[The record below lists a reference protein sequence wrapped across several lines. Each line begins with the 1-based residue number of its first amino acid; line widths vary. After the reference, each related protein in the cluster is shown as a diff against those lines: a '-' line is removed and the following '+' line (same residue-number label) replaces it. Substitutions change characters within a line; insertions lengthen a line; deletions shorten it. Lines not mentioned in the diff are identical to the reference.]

1 MKIGK
6 FKKIAA
12 IGLALTMAIGLL
24 YTSGTVNAVDNNS
37 PDATTTNDVE
47 GLELNKTAVY
57 DEDTGKYKITLDAFT
72 TGEVTTETSS
82 KPLDIVLVLDQSGSM
97 ADPFDYD
104 YEVSYEKY
112 AGHYLDSSNRPLY
125 YSEDGINFYPVNV
138 EVEQLSGVGHRRF
151 IYTYEKDGEMIFIN
165 QKDAWAWGWGFN
177 FIFQANWISE
187 DWNLYYQQTNSQ
199 EISRVE
205 SLKDSVTKFVGAVR
219 EDAIENNVVH
229 NIAMVGFGSKSGY
242 GNNTEVLTVEGDNSV
257 WNQPSGT
264 SGEPDMIG
272 VSYNEANSY
281 TYSSA
286 MVRYDSEMIDHAIA
300 ALATNGATRADLGME
315 MAERILSST
324 KKPDRQQVVIM
335 FTDGEP
341 TDSNYFQDWVA
352 NDAIGYSKNIKDD
365 GAKVYTIGIFNGA
378 NPDDTSDE
386 SNEFMN
392 YTSNNYPYA
401 TDMYNAGQRGSGNY
415 YFAARDAGELNN
427 VFEQISEDISEPT
440 LELGANAIIKDS
452 MSDYFDLIVDENKYP
467 ITVQKLRYT
476 GKVDNN
482 YTFDERNPVELN
494 DLNITPTKDGIS
506 VSGFDFDTNY
516 VRTENEVN
524 KGYKLRITF
533 YAEPIDGFIGGLSV
547 PTNGA
552 DSGLYE
558 DSSATTPLESF
569 EIPTVDVDLNYD
581 FDVTNQGMY
590 VGNDW
595 KDVQKFLNA
604 TDEGVA
610 YKIGNNPYNT
620 KNDFVNDF
628 VNIIYTIKI
637 KQKDENNQ
645 DIYVNFGTYTV
656 ENGKPTGTLSLNE
669 SFDAKDF
676 RDTQEF
682 VVSVDVI
689 NKNDQQSL
697 TDHKDTQIK
706 SIGGDKNANLYI
718 FVPTIDTEDSIID
731 LGKEDKLNSHLTEKQ
746 WVCTEGASISE
757 SAFEMGDRP
766 NLVFEYTPANNENSN
781 NIVENTFTP
790 NIVGQHE
797 FYVTV
802 KNSNTGIKITD
813 ATVFNHETDIC
824 ETDPCNENHFY
835 VTVVGGSIT
844 ILKQIDESS
853 TIDLSKGEPTFTFK
867 VEQKDGDSYKTIGY
881 KTIHMK
887 NTNGQWEQNEE
898 IIFNGLS
905 AGEYRI
911 TELKTMRFDVESVCK
926 GLYSEEILHHS
937 DGSVTI
943 KIGGLYNNDI
953 TLTYENRVKSS
964 SYESDGSGLI
974 NKFESDGGTITVR
987 PERLY
992 DNATE

>member
-24 YTSGTVNAVDNNS
+24 YTGSTVNAVDNNS

-57 DEDTGKYKITLDAFT
+57 DEKTGKYKITLDAFT
-72 TGEVTTETSS
+72 TGDVTTETSS

-97 ADPFDYD
+97 DDLFTVSTDVETVYNKWKGLWVILAYVKTFPCMYLNSSPLYYLDPDDNQYYVVSVEATGGLFDRHY
-104 YEVSYEKY
+104 YVSYEKN
-112 AGHYLDSSNRPLY
+112 GETINL
-125 YSEDGINFYPVNV
+125 EDGNFWQSTKYDYYTREQSSSTTSTKKIN
-138 EVEQLSGVGHRRF
+138 
-151 IYTYEKDGEMIFIN
+151 
-165 QKDAWAWGWGFN
+165 A
-177 FIFQANWISE
+177 
-187 DWNLYYQQTNSQ
+187 
-199 EISRVE
+199 
-205 SLKDSVTKFVGAVR
+205 LKDSVKSFINEVR
-219 EDAIENNVVH
+219 ADDVRHNVAI
-229 NIAMVGFGSKSGY
+229 VGFASKTGY
-242 GNNTEVLTVEGDNSV
+242 GNNTEVLSIDGDNS
-257 WNQPSGT
+257 SYGGT
-264 SGEPDMIG
+264 DNTVGKRYRELTPEDYRNAL
-272 VSYNEANSY
+272 VSS
-281 TYSSA
+281 
-286 MVRYDSEMIDHAIA
+286 DDPILDHAID
-300 ALATNGATRADLGME
+300 ALAANGATRADLGME
-315 MAERILSST
+315 MAETILSST
-324 KKPDRQQVVIM
+324 KDPNRQQVVIM

-341 TDSNYFQDWVA
+341 TSGSSFETEVA
-352 NDAIGYSKNIKDD
+352 NAAISSSKTMKDS

-378 NPDDTSDE
+378 NPDDTRNE
-386 SNEFMN
+386 SNIFMN
-392 YTSNNYPYA
+392 YTSTNYPYA

-415 YFAARDAGELNN
+415 YFAASDADQLTD
-427 VFEQISEDISEPT
+427 VFEQISEDISKPT
-440 LELGANAIIKDS
+440 LELGSNAIIKDS
-452 MSDYFDLIVDENKYP
+452 MSDYFDLIVNDNQYP
-467 ITVQKLRYT
+467 ITIQKLKYT
-476 GKVDNN
+476 GMENNN
-482 YTFDERNPVELN
+482 YTFDESKPENVEVTTN
-494 DLNITPTKDGIS
+494 PTKDGIS

-516 VRTENEVN
+516 VRTENGVD

-595 KDVQKFLNA
+595 DDVQKFLNA
-604 TDEGVA
+604 TDDGVA
-610 YKIGNNPYNT
+610 YKIGDGLYNT
-620 KNDFVNDF
+620 NNDFVNDF

-689 NKNDQQSL
+689 NKKDQQQSS
-697 TDHKDTQIK
+697 TDNKDTQIK

-718 FVPTIDTEDSIID
+718 FVPTIETKDSNID
-731 LGKEDKLNSHLTEKQ
+731 LGKEDILNQHLTEKG
-746 WVCTEGASISE
+746 WLCTENASISE
-757 SAFEMGDRP
+757 SEFKMGDRP
-766 NLVFEYTPANNENSN
+766 NLVFEYISANNENSD

-790 NIVGQHE
+790 DIVGQHE

-802 KNSNTGIKITD
+802 TNSITGEEITD
-813 ATVFNHETDIC
+813 ATVFNHKTDIC
-824 ETDPCNENHFY
+824 ETDPCNKNHFY

-887 NTNGQWEQNEE
+887 NINDQWIQNEE

-911 TELKTMRFDVESVCK
+911 TELKTMRFDVESVYK
-926 GLYSEEILHHS
+926 GRYGGENLGNSE
-937 DGSVTI
+937 SVI
-943 KIGGLYNNDI
+943 IEIGGLNNNDI
-953 TLTYENRVKSS
+953 TLTYKNKVKSS

-974 NKFESDGGTITVR
+974 NKFESDGGKITVR

-992 DNATE
+992 DNVTE

>member
-37 PDATTTNDVE
+37 PDVTTTNDVE

-57 DEDTGKYKITLDAFT
+57 DEDTDKYKITLDAFT

-112 AGHYLDSSNRPLY
+112 TGHYLDSSNRPLY

-187 DWNLYYQQTNSQ
+187 DWNLYYQQTNSK

-219 EDAIENNVVH
+219 EDAIENNVDH

-286 MVRYDSEMIDHAIA
+286 MVRCDSEMIDHAIA

-341 TDSNYFQDWVA
+341 TDSNYFQNTVA
-352 NDAIGYSKNIKDD
+352 NAAISSSKTMKDS

-378 NPDDTSDE
+378 NPNSTSDE
-386 SNEFMN
+386 SNRFMN
-392 YTSNNYPYA
+392 YTSNNYPSA
-401 TDMYNAGQRGSGNY
+401 SSMSISGQRGSGNY
-415 YFAARDAGELNN
+415 YFAASDAGELNK
-427 VFEQISEDISEPT
+427 VFEQISEDISKPT
-440 LELGANAIIKDS
+440 LELGSNAIIKDS
-452 MSDYFDLIVDENKYP
+452 MSDYFDLIVNDNQYP
-467 ITVQKLRYT
+467 ITIQKLKYT
-476 GKVDNN
+476 GMENNN
-482 YTFDERNPVELN
+482 YTFDESKPENVEVTTN
-494 DLNITPTKDGIS
+494 STKDGIS

-516 VRTENEVN
+516 VRTENGEN

-558 DSSATTPLESF
+558 DSLATTPLESF
-569 EIPTVDVDLNYD
+569 EIPTVDVDLKYD

-610 YKIGNNPYNT
+610 YKIGNGLYNT

-628 VNIIYTIKI
+628 VDIIYTIKI

-645 DIYVNFGTYTV
+645 DIYVNVGTYTV
-656 ENGKPTGTLSLNE
+656 ENGKSTGTLSLNA
-669 SFDAKDF
+669 SFDAKVF

-682 VVSVDVI
+682 VVSVAV
-689 NKNDQQSL
+689 NNVNDQQSS
-697 TDHKDTQIK
+697 TDNKDIQNI
-706 SIGGDKNANLYI
+706 SIGGEKNANLYI
-718 FVPTIDTEDSIID
+718 FVPTIETKDSTID
-731 LGKEDKLNSHLTEKQ
+731 LGEEDELNLHLTEKE
-746 WVCTEGASISE
+746 WVCTDESISD
-757 SAFEMGDRP
+757 SGFEMGDEP
-766 NLVFEYTPANNENSN
+766 DLVFEYTPVNTENSDNIDN
-781 NIVENTFTP
+781 NIFTP
-790 NIVGQHE
+790 DIVGEHE
-797 FYVTV
+797 FNVTV
-802 KNSNTGIKITD
+802 KNSNTDVDITD
-813 ATVFNHETDIC
+813 ATVFNHRTNIC
-824 ETDPCNENHFY
+824 DTNSCNINHFY

-844 ILKQIDESS
+844 ILKQIDDSS

-881 KTIHMK
+881 KTIHME

-911 TELKTMRFDVESVCK
+911 TELKTMRFDVESVYK
-926 GLYSEEILHHS
+926 GPYGGETLDHS

-943 KIGGLYNNDI
+943 KIGGSYNNYI
-953 TLTYENRVKSS
+953 TLTYENKVKSS

-974 NKFESDGGTITVR
+974 NKFESDGGKITVR
-987 PERLY
+987 PEKLY